1 VETAD
6 SSDFRSNFRCDFQGF
21 FAPLYGCEGLFVE
34 ILALANNHIEI
45 IFGGVTLA
53 KGRQRL
59 AIIPLG
65 GVGEIGKN
73 MTVYWYGNDI
83 IVVDA
88 GLKFPEEE
96 MLGIDAVIPDI
107 SFLLE
112 NRDKVRGI
120 FLTHGH
126 EDHIGGL
133 AYVLKS
139 LNVPVY
145 GTRLTLGLVENK
157 LREHGLLD
165 TAKLNR
171 MDGSS
176 LVSVGAFQVSFF
188 YNNHSIPDAGGFAI
202 DTPEGLVVHTG
213 DFKFDHTPVDGR
225 TADLHKLAAYGSRGG
240 LALVS
245 DSTNAE
251 RAGFT
256 PSERVVGK
264 AIDEI
269 VSQTPGRIILAT
281 FASNIHRI
289 QLVIDSAEKYGRK
302 VAVVGRSMVN
312 NIQIALQLGY
322 LHVYPGTMIDIDD
335 IGKFAPDKLI
345 ILSTGSQGEPMSA
358 LTRMARSAH
367 RKIEILPGDTV
378 VLASSPIPGN
388 ERYVGRTIDQLFRV
402 GANVIYQGVHASGH
416 GSQEELK
423 LMLNLI
429 KPKYFLPAHGEFRM
443 QRQHAALAT
452 ATGVDPENIFIM
464 DLGDVVEF
472 EGGTA
477 RVAAKVTA
485 GMVMIDGLGV
495 GDVGNIVLRDRKL
508 LSQDGILVVVVTLSK
523 TSGAILSGPDIIS
536 RGFVYVRE
544 SEVLLEEANKLVE
557 TTLTRMV
564 SDNINEW
571 SSLKTAVRD
580 ALGRFLY
587 EQTRR
592 RPMIL
597 PIIMEA

>member
-1 VETAD
+1 VYLLAVILCK
-6 SSDFRSNFRCDFQGF
+6 NIMILVY
-21 FAPLYGCEGLFVE
+21 FALR
-34 ILALANNHIEI
+34 N
-45 IFGGVTLA
+45 GGATLA
-53 KGRQRL
+53 KNSL
-59 AIIPLG
+59 KLSIIPLG

-73 MTVYWYGNDI
+73 MTAYRYGDDI

-107 SFLLE
+107 TYLMD
-112 NRDKVRGI
+112 NKDKVRGI

-126 EDHIGGL
+126 EDHIGAL
-133 AYVLKS
+133 PYVLKN
-139 LNVPVY
+139 LPVPVY

-157 LREHGLLD
+157 LREHGLLE
-165 TAKLNR
+165 TSKLIKIDGNR
-171 MDGSS
+171 S
-176 LVSVGAFQVSFF
+176 VRVGAFEVSFF
-188 YNNHSIPDAGGFAI
+188 YVNHSIPDTGGFAI

-225 TADLHKLAAYGSRGG
+225 PADLAKLAAYGERGV
-240 LALVS
+240 LALVA

-251 RAGFT
+251 REGFT

-264 AIDEI
+264 TIDEI
-269 VSQTPGRIILAT
+269 VANAPGRVILAT
-281 FASNIHRI
+281 FASNIHRLQQVI
-289 QLVIDSAEKYGRK
+289 QSAERHGRK

-312 NIQIALQLGY
+312 NIQIASQLGY
-322 LHVYPGTMIDIDD
+322 LEVGPATLIDLDD
-335 IGKFAPDKLI
+335 VGKMDPEKLV

-388 ERYVGRTIDQLFRV
+388 EKYVFRTIDQLFRV
-402 GANVIYQGVHASGH
+402 GANVIYRGVHVSGH

-423 LMLNLI
+423 LMLNLT
-429 KPKYFLPAHGEFRM
+429 KPKYFVPVHGEYRM
-443 QRQHAALAT
+443 QRVHAKLAT
-452 ATGVDPENIFIM
+452 DVGVDEENIFIL
-464 DLGDVVEF
+464 DLGDSIDIENGVAHL
-472 EGGTA
+472 GAKIPAGT
-477 RVAAKVTA
+477 
-485 GMVMIDGLGV
+485 VMIDGLGV

-523 TSGAILSGPDIIS
+523 ATGAVMSGPDIIS

-544 SEVLLEEANKLVE
+544 SEALLDEATKLVE
-557 TTLTRMV
+557 ATLIKMV
-564 SDNINEW
+564 SDNISEW

-580 ALGRFLY
+580 TLGRFLY

>member
-1 VETAD
+1 M
-6 SSDFRSNFRCDFQGF
+6 
-21 FAPLYGCEGLFVE
+21 
-34 ILALANNHIEI
+34 
-45 IFGGVTLA
+45 A
-53 KGRQRL
+53 KGKQRL

-73 MTVYWYGNDI
+73 MTVYSYGNDM

-107 SFLLE
+107 TYLLE
-112 NRDKVRGI
+112 NKEKVKGI

-133 AYVLKS
+133 PYVLKS

-165 TAKLNR
+165 TAKLIK
-171 MDGSS
+171 MDGNS
-176 LVSVGAFQVSFF
+176 VVNVGAFQASFF
-188 YNNHSIPDAGGFAI
+188 YNNHSIPDSGGFAI

-225 TADLHKLAAYGSRGG
+225 HADLHKLAEYGARGVV
-240 LALVS
+240 ALVA
-245 DSTNAE
+245 DSTNSE
-251 RAGFT
+251 RPGFT
-256 PSERVVGK
+256 PSERIVGK

-269 VSQTPGRIILAT
+269 VSQTSGRIILAT

-289 QLVIDSAEKYGRK
+289 QQVIESAEKYGRK

-322 LHVYPGTMIDIDD
+322 LNVSPGTLMDVDD
-335 IGKFAPDKLI
+335 IGKMPPDKLV

-388 ERYVGRTIDQLFRV
+388 ERYVARTIDQLFRV
-402 GANVIYQGVHASGH
+402 GANVIYRGVHASGH

-423 LMLNLI
+423 LMLNLVR
-429 KPKYFLPAHGEFRM
+429 PKFFLPAHGEFRM
-443 QRQHAALAT
+443 QRQHAALAIE
-452 ATGVDPENIFIM
+452 TGVDPDNIFIM
-464 DLGDVVEF
+464 DLGDVVEI
-472 EGGTA
+472 ENGAA

-485 GMVMIDGLGV
+485 GMIMIDGLGV

-544 SEVLLEEANKLVE
+544 SEALLEEANKLVE
-557 TTLTRMV
+557 STLTKMV

-587 EQTRR
+587 DQTRR

>member
-1 VETAD
+1 M
-6 SSDFRSNFRCDFQGF
+6 
-21 FAPLYGCEGLFVE
+21 
-34 ILALANNHIEI
+34 
-45 IFGGVTLA
+45 A
-53 KGRQRL
+53 KGKLRL
-59 AIIPLG
+59 SIIPLG
-65 GVGEIGKN
+65 GCGEIGKN
-73 MTVYWYGNDI
+73 MTAYMYGNDI

-88 GLKFPEEE
+88 GVKFPEED

-107 SFLLE
+107 TFLTD

-133 AYVLKS
+133 PYVLKS

-157 LREHGLLD
+157 LREHQLLD
-165 TAKLNR
+165 SAKLNR
-171 MDGSS
+171 IDGDTVIRAGVFSI
-176 LVSVGAFQVSFF
+176 SFF
-188 YNNHSIPDAGGFAI
+188 YSNHSIPDTGGFAI
-202 DTPEGLVVHTG
+202 ETPEGLIVHTG

-225 TADLHKLAAYGSRGG
+225 YADLQKLASYGSQGV
-240 LALVS
+240 LALVA

-251 RAGFT
+251 REGFT
-256 PSERVVGK
+256 PSELTVGK
-264 AIDEI
+264 KIDEI
-269 VSQTPGRIILAT
+269 MARTAGRIILAT
-281 FASNIHRI
+281 FASNIHRL
-289 QLVIDSAEKYGRK
+289 QLVIQSAEKYGRK

-312 NIQIALQLGY
+312 NIQIASQLGY
-322 LHVYPGTMIDIDD
+322 LTVNPGTLIDVDD
-335 IGKFAPDKLI
+335 INKMDPDKI
-345 ILSTGSQGEPMSA
+345 VILSTGSQGEPMSA

-367 RKIEILPGDTV
+367 RKVEILPGDTV
-378 VLASSPIPGN
+378 ILASNPIPGN
-388 ERYVGRTIDQLFRV
+388 EKYVFRNIDQLFRV
-402 GANVIYQGVHASGH
+402 GANVIYQGVHVSGH

-423 LMLNLI
+423 LMLNLTN
-429 KPKYFLPAHGEFRM
+429 PKYFLPVHGEFRM
-443 QRQHAALAT
+443 QRRHAALAD
-452 ATGVDPENIFIM
+452 ATGVDPDNIFIL
-464 DLGDVVEF
+464 DNGDVVDF
-472 EGGTA
+472 EDGVARLGAKISSGTI
-477 RVAAKVTA
+477 
-485 GMVMIDGLGV
+485 MIDGLGV

-523 TSGAILSGPDIIS
+523 SSGTILSGPDIIS

-544 SEVLLEEANKLVE
+544 SEALLDEANKLVE
-557 TTLTRMV
+557 TTLTKMV

-580 ALGRFLY
+580 ALGRFLF

>member
-1 VETAD
+1 VQKT
-6 SSDFRSNFRCDFQGF
+6 S
-21 FAPLYGCEGLFVE
+21 
-34 ILALANNHIEI
+34 
-45 IFGGVTLA
+45 GGATLA
-53 KGRQRL
+53 KSKL
-59 AIIPLG
+59 KLSIIPLG

-73 MTVYWYGNDI
+73 MTAYRYGDDI

-107 SFLLE
+107 TYLLD
-112 NRDKVRGI
+112 NRDKVKGI

-133 AYVLKS
+133 PYILKQ
-139 LNVPVY
+139 LNVPFY

-157 LREHGLLD
+157 LREHGLLE
-165 TAKLNR
+165 TSK
-171 MDGSS
+171 MHVIDGNS
-176 LVSVGAFQVSFF
+176 LVQLGAFQVSFF
-188 YNNHSIPDAGGFAI
+188 YSNHSIPDTGGFAI
-202 DTPEGLVVHTG
+202 ETPEGIVVHTG
-213 DFKFDHTPVDGR
+213 DFKIDHTPVDGR
-225 TADLHKLAAYGSRGG
+225 AAELQKLAAYGAKGV

-251 RAGFT
+251 REGFT

-264 AIDEI
+264 AIDDI
-269 VSQTPGRIILAT
+269 FNNAPGRIILAT

-289 QLVIDSAEKYGRK
+289 QLVIESAERHGRK

-312 NIQIALQLGY
+312 NINIALQLGY
-322 LHVYPGTMIDIDD
+322 LVMHPSTLIDVDD
-335 IGKFAPDKLI
+335 VNKFAAEKI
-345 ILSTGSQGEPMSA
+345 VVLSTGSQGEPLSA

-388 ERYVGRTIDQLFRV
+388 EKYVSRTIDQLFRA
-402 GANVIYQGVHASGH
+402 GANVIYRGVHVSGH

-429 KPKYFLPAHGEFRM
+429 KPKFFLPVHGEYRM
-443 QRQHAALAT
+443 QRVHSQLAIN
-452 ATGVDPENIFIM
+452 TGVKEENIFIL

-472 EGGTA
+472 ENGEA
-477 RVAAKVTA
+477 RLAAKVTA
-485 GMVMIDGLGV
+485 GTVMIDGLGV

-508 LSQDGILVVVVTLSK
+508 LSSDGILVVVVTLSK
-523 TSGAILSGPDIIS
+523 ETGLVMSGPDIIS

-544 SEVLLEEANKLVE
+544 SEVLLDEATKLVE
-557 TTLTRMV
+557 NTLTKMV
-564 SDNINEW
+564 SDNISEW

-580 ALGRFLY
+580 SLGRFLY

>member
-1 VETAD
+1 MTA
-6 SSDFRSNFRCDFQGF
+6 
-21 FAPLYGCEGLFVE
+21 Y
-34 ILALANNHIEI
+34 
-45 IFGGVTLA
+45 T
-53 KGRQRL
+53 
-59 AIIPLG
+59 
-65 GVGEIGKN
+65 
-73 MTVYWYGNDI
+73 YGNDI

-88 GLKFPEEE
+88 GLKFPEED
-96 MLGIDAVIPDI
+96 MLGVDAVIPDI
-107 SFLLE
+107 TYLLE
-112 NRDKVRGI
+112 HRDKVRGI

-133 AYVLKS
+133 PYVLKS

-157 LREHGLLD
+157 LKEHGLTD
-165 TAKLNR
+165 TVKLHV
-171 MDGSS
+171 MDGNAQVHAGPFRVS
-176 LVSVGAFQVSFF
+176 LF
-188 YNNHSIPDAGGFAI
+188 YLNHSIPDTAGFAI
-202 DTPEGLVVHTG
+202 ETPEGVVVHTG

-225 TADLHKLAAYGSRGG
+225 HADLHKLAALGQRGV

-251 RAGFT
+251 RPGFT
-256 PSERVVGK
+256 PSERTVGK
-264 AIDEI
+264 AIEDI
-269 VSQTPGRIILAT
+269 ISQAPGRIILAT

-289 QLVIDSAEKYGRK
+289 QQVIAAAERHRRK

-312 NIQIALQLGY
+312 NIQIAMQLGY
-322 LHVYPGTMIDIDD
+322 LHIHPGTLIDVDD
-335 IGKFAPDKLI
+335 IGKMAPEKLV

-358 LTRMARSAH
+358 LTRMARAAH
-367 RKIEILPGDTV
+367 RKVEIMPGDTV

-388 ERYVGRTIDQLFRV
+388 EKYVARTIDQLFRV
-402 GANVIYQGVHASGH
+402 GANVIYQGVHVSGH

-423 LMLNLI
+423 LMLNLTR
-429 KPKYFLPAHGEFRM
+429 PKYFLPVHGEFRM
-443 QRQHAALAT
+443 QRQHAELAK
-452 ATGVDPENIFIM
+452 AVGVHPDHIFIL

-472 EGGTA
+472 EGGQA
-477 RVAAKVTA
+477 RLAGRVTA
-485 GMVMIDGLGV
+485 GTVMIDGLGV

-523 TSGAILSGPDIIS
+523 ATGSILSGPDIIS

-544 SEVLLEEANKLVE
+544 SEALLEEANKLVE
-557 TTLTRMV
+557 ATLVRMV
-564 SDNINEW
+564 SDNISEW

-580 ALGRFLY
+580 TLGRFLY

>member
-1 VETAD
+1 MQKT
-6 SSDFRSNFRCDFQGF
+6 S
-21 FAPLYGCEGLFVE
+21 
-34 ILALANNHIEI
+34 
-45 IFGGVTLA
+45 GGATLA
-53 KGRQRL
+53 KSKL
-59 AIIPLG
+59 KLSIIPLG

-73 MTVYWYGNDI
+73 MTAYRYGDDI

-107 SFLLE
+107 TYLLD
-112 NRDKVRGI
+112 NRDKVKGI

-133 AYVLKS
+133 PYILKQ
-139 LNVPVY
+139 LNVPFY

-157 LREHGLLD
+157 LREHGLLE
-165 TAKLNR
+165 TSK
-171 MDGSS
+171 MHVIDGN
-176 LVSVGAFQVSFF
+176 SVVQLGAFQVSFF
-188 YNNHSIPDAGGFAI
+188 YSNHSIPDTGGFAI
-202 DTPEGLVVHTG
+202 ETPEGIVVHTG
-213 DFKFDHTPVDGR
+213 DFKIDHTPVDGR
-225 TADLHKLAAYGSRGG
+225 AAELQKLAAYGAKGV

-251 RAGFT
+251 REGFT

-264 AIDEI
+264 AIDDI
-269 VSQTPGRIILAT
+269 FNNAPGRIILAT

-289 QLVIDSAEKYGRK
+289 QLVIESAERHGRK

-312 NIQIALQLGY
+312 NINIALQLGY
-322 LHVYPGTMIDIDD
+322 LVMNPSTLIDVDD
-335 IGKFAPDKLI
+335 VNKFAAEKI
-345 ILSTGSQGEPMSA
+345 VVLSTGSQGEPLSA

-388 ERYVGRTIDQLFRV
+388 EKYVSRTIDQLFRA
-402 GANVIYQGVHASGH
+402 GANVIYRGVHVSGH

-429 KPKYFLPAHGEFRM
+429 KPKYFLPVHGEYRM
-443 QRQHAALAT
+443 QRVHSQLAIN
-452 ATGVDPENIFIM
+452 TGVEEENIFIL

-472 EGGTA
+472 ENGEA
-477 RVAAKVTA
+477 RLAAKVTA
-485 GMVMIDGLGV
+485 GTVMIDGLGV

-508 LSQDGILVVVVTLSK
+508 LSSDGILVVVVTLSK
-523 TSGAILSGPDIIS
+523 ETGLVMSGPDIIS

-544 SEVLLEEANKLVE
+544 SEVLLDEATKLVE
-557 TTLTRMV
+557 NTLTKMV
-564 SDNINEW
+564 SDNISEW

-580 ALGRFLY
+580 SLGRFLY

>member
-1 VETAD
+1 MYLFSVILCK
-6 SSDFRSNFRCDFQGF
+6 NIMILVY
-21 FAPLYGCEGLFVE
+21 FALR
-34 ILALANNHIEI
+34 N
-45 IFGGVTLA
+45 GGATLA
-53 KGRQRL
+53 KNSL
-59 AIIPLG
+59 KLSIIPLG

-73 MTVYWYGNDI
+73 MTAYRYGDDI

-107 SFLLE
+107 TYLMD
-112 NRDKVRGI
+112 NKDKVRGI

-126 EDHIGGL
+126 EDHIGAL
-133 AYVLKS
+133 PYVLKN
-139 LNVPVY
+139 LPVPVY

-157 LREHGLLD
+157 LREHGLLE
-165 TAKLNR
+165 TSKLIKIDGNR
-171 MDGSS
+171 S
-176 LVSVGAFQVSFF
+176 VRVGAFEVSFF
-188 YNNHSIPDAGGFAI
+188 YVNHSIPDTGGFAI

-225 TADLHKLAAYGSRGG
+225 PADLAKLAAYGERGV
-240 LALVS
+240 LALVA

-251 RAGFT
+251 REGFT

-264 AIDEI
+264 TIDEI
-269 VSQTPGRIILAT
+269 VANAPGRVILAT
-281 FASNIHRI
+281 FASNIHRLQQVI
-289 QLVIDSAEKYGRK
+289 QSAERHGRK

-312 NIQIALQLGY
+312 NIQIASQLGY
-322 LHVYPGTMIDIDD
+322 LEVGPATLIDLDD
-335 IGKFAPDKLI
+335 VGKMDPEKLV

-388 ERYVGRTIDQLFRV
+388 EKYVFRTIDQLFRV
-402 GANVIYQGVHASGH
+402 GANVIYRGVHVSGH

-423 LMLNLI
+423 LMLNLT
-429 KPKYFLPAHGEFRM
+429 KPKYFVPVHGEYRM
-443 QRQHAALAT
+443 QRVHAKLAT
-452 ATGVDPENIFIM
+452 DVGVDEENIFIL
-464 DLGDVVEF
+464 DLGDSIDIENGVAHL
-472 EGGTA
+472 GAKIPAGT
-477 RVAAKVTA
+477 
-485 GMVMIDGLGV
+485 VMIDGLGV

-523 TSGAILSGPDIIS
+523 ATGAVMSGPDIIS

-544 SEVLLEEANKLVE
+544 SEALLDEATKLVE
-557 TTLTRMV
+557 ATLIKMV
-564 SDNINEW
+564 SDNISEW

-580 ALGRFLY
+580 TLGRFLY